1 MKTCIQ
7 VKRVAF
13 VVATVILA
21 ACAHPVAAFAA
32 PLPADSIESMTLEE
46 LMNIPVYSVS
56 RKLQRIQDS
65 AAAVFVITGEDIRRS
80 GATSIPEALRMAPGI
95 DVARIDA
102 NKWAITSRGFNSQFA
117 NKLLVLIDGRSV
129 YTPLFSGVF
138 WDVQDTLLEDVDRIE
153 VIRGP
158 GAALWGANA
167 VNGVINILTKTAK
180 QSQGGLLTAGAGN
193 VEKGFGGARVGGNHG
208 DALFYKAYAKY
219 FNRDG
224 GMDARGNEGSDQW
237 NLLHGGFRV
246 EWEPSE
252 RGQFNVQG
260 DIYGGKVGQV
270 LTALDLSSPSFT
282 RTFDERSDVSGGNVL
297 GRWTR
302 KLTNGSEF
310 RLQAYYD
317 RTGRQIVETRQSQ
330 DIYDVDFQH
339 QFRMG
344 ERQEI
349 IWGLGGRMSRDRIE
363 GGTMV
368 AFDPVHTHEHMFSGF
383 VQDEIDLLPQRVR
396 LTLGTKVEYNQHS
409 DFEFQPNARL
419 IWTPNPHHSLWAAV
433 SRAVRTSSRADR
445 DISLDSVVLPAGAPG
460 NPFPAPLLV
469 TLNGNPKFE
478 SEKLIAYEMG
488 YRVRPTDRLT
498 LDGTLFFNDYEKL
511 RTSTPGT
518 PFLNPLPFP
527 HFVLPQTISNEA
539 DGVTFG
545 GELAVDWRPIDTWRL
560 QATYTY
566 LRIQLHNKTGNDPT
580 AESDEKRSPQQQ
592 VSFRSS
598 VDLRKDLELDL
609 AVRYV
614 DPLPDFHVSGY
625 VALDA
630 RLGWKLLPGLEIAV
644 AAQNLF
650 DKRHPEFAPEGFLL
664 IHTTESPRSVYGKIT
679 WTY

>member
-1 MKTCIQ
+1 MNAHGLAAKGLICS
-7 VKRVAF
+7 VA
-13 VVATVILA
+13 AILA
-21 ACAHPVAAFAA
+21 LSMHPGFAFAA
-32 PLPADSIESMTLEE
+32 PLPVGDLETMSLEE

-56 RKLQRIQDS
+56 RKLQRVQDS

-95 DVARIDA
+95 DVARIDG

-138 WDVQDTLLEDVDRIE
+138 WDVQDALLEDVDRIE

-167 VNGVINILTKTAK
+167 VNGVINVLTKTAR

-193 VEKGFGGARVGGNHG
+193 VEKGFGGARVGGNRG

-224 GMDARGNEGSDQW
+224 GLDARGNKGSDQW

-260 DIYGGKVGQV
+260 DIYGGKVGQR
-270 LTALDLSSPSFT
+270 LTASDLSSPSLT
-282 RTFDERSDVSGGNVL
+282 RTFDERSDVSGGNAL

-310 RLQAYYD
+310 GLQAYYD
-317 RTGRQIVETRQSQ
+317 RTGRLIEEARLSQ

-339 QFRMG
+339 RFRAG
-344 ERQEI
+344 ERQDI
-349 IWGLGGRMSRDRIE
+349 LWGLGVRMSRDHIE
-363 GGTMV
+363 GGPMV
-368 AFDPVHTHEHMFSGF
+368 VLDPVRSHDLMFSGF
-383 VQDEIDLLPQRVR
+383 LQDEIDLLPHLVR

-419 IWTPNPHHSLWAAV
+419 IWTPNPRHSLWAAV

-445 DISLDSVVLPAGAPG
+445 DISVDIVVLPAGAPG

-469 TLNGNPKFE
+469 TVKGNPEFD
-478 SEKLIAYEMG
+478 SEKLIAYETG
-488 YRVRPTDRLT
+488 YRVRPMDRLS
-498 LDGTLFFNDYEKL
+498 LDGTLFFNDYDKL
-511 RTSTPGT
+511 RTGIPGT
-518 PFLNPLPFP
+518 PFLNPTPFP
-527 HFVLPQTISNEA
+527 HFVLPQTIANEA
-539 DGVTFG
+539 EGETFG

-592 VSFRSS
+592 ASFRSS

-614 DPLPDFHVSGY
+614 DPLPGFHVSGY
-625 VALDA
+625 VAMDA
-630 RLGWKLLPGLEIAV
+630 RLGWKPLPGLEIDV
-644 AAQNLF
+644 VAQNLF
-650 DKRHPEFAPEGFLL
+650 DKRHPEFAPEGSLS
-664 IHTTESPRSVYGKIT
+664 IHTTESPRSVYGKVT